1 MPHPTSLLGVRA
13 GQILAWEVIALAA
26 VVTVTQR
33 GPGHWAAGA
42 VMLLGCLLT
51 IPRWRHRWAW
61 EWLLTAVS
69 FRHARRPLA
78 AGPMTGAAWPHL
90 DVTPAG
96 QARGSADAGVV
107 HDGSGFAVVLAL
119 TPQPGF
125 WPGTGLPAA
134 TLAALL
140 DPDDDVV
147 SAVQLITH
155 ADLAGDAASGS
166 SAAYRNLRYNRLPR
180 SASAWIALRH
190 DPAVSRY
197 SVALAGSARDVQ
209 ASLARALSGRG
220 TRLLDLVS
228 DLRLDG
234 ELLDVRAARELLT
247 RTLLTGEPHRPGPAA
262 HAPDAAARWR
272 SCQSGTR
279 QHVTYWLQ
287 RWPAAGLDFLQQALA
302 AVPAL
307 SVTTA
312 VVIVRAADGR
322 IGLTATI
329 RVTAGPG
336 GHGRTLGRDVTR
348 AAASCGAR
356 LVRMDGEHASGVLA
370 TLPLG
375 RGPGG
380 RWLGWHSDGQD
391 LASPTTILPLAAGG
405 VVLGAGEGDRLVAI
419 PFFTAERATR
429 ITVVGDPL
437 LPRLLALRT
446 LGSGARLQVVTAQPG
461 GWLRLRE
468 HARVPPERMAVVR
481 PGTRAP
487 QDGTRADPWMIL
499 DDTSSPDS
507 AGSGPWQTVVTV
519 LGLACDPGAVLPGQ
533 DAIVLQRVSAP
544 LAAAAAAAAGLSG
557 PAARSLKAI
566 PDGVAAVARP
576 GAAVEL
582 AWLAPDAIE
591 RGLLSGSLRSA

>member
-1 MPHPTSLLGVRA
+1 MPHPVSMLGVRA
-13 GQILAWEVIALAA
+13 GQILAWQVIALAA

-42 VMLLGCLLT
+42 VTLLGGLLT

-69 FRHARRPLA
+69 FRRAGRPLA
-78 AGPMTGAAWPHL
+78 AGPMAGGAWPHV
-90 DVTPAG
+90 DVTPARP
-96 QARGSADAGVV
+96 ARGRAEAGVV

-119 TPQPGF
+119 TPQPGAA
-125 WPGTGLPAA
+125 PVNGLPTA

-155 ADLAGDAASGS
+155 ADLTGDVAAGS

-197 SVALAGSARDVQ
+197 SIALAGSARDAR

-220 TRLLDLVS
+220 TRLVDLVS

-234 ELLDVRAARELLT
+234 ELLDVHAARELLT
-247 RTLLTGEPHRPGPAA
+247 RTLLTGEPPRPEPAA
-262 HAPDAAARWR
+262 DAADRWR
-272 SCQSGTR
+272 SCHSGTR

-287 RWPAAGLDFLQQALA
+287 RWPAGGLDFLHQALA

-312 VVIVRAADGR
+312 VVIARAAGGR

-329 RVTAGPG
+329 RVTAGSG
-336 GHGRTLGRDVTR
+336 GHGRTLGRAVTR

-356 LVRMDGEHASGVLA
+356 LVRMDGEHAAGVLA

-380 RWLGWHSDGQD
+380 RWRGWHSDGQEA
-391 LASPTTILPLAAGG
+391 ASPTTILPLAAGG
-405 VVLGAGEGDRLVAI
+405 VVLGTGEGDRLVAI
-419 PFFTAERATR
+419 PFFTAERATQ
-429 ITVVGDPL
+429 ITVIGDLL
-437 LPRLLALRT
+437 LPRLLALRA

-481 PGTRAP
+481 PGTRTP
-487 QDGTRADPWMIL
+487 EDGTRADPWMII

-507 AGSGPWQTVVTV
+507 AGSGPWQAVVTI
-519 LGLACDPGAVLPGQ
+519 LGLASDPGAVLPGQ
-533 DAIVLQRVSAP
+533 DAIVLQRASAP
-544 LAAAAAAAAGLSG
+544 MAAAAAAAVGLSG
-557 PAARSLKAI
+557 PAARSLEAI

-576 GAAVEL
+576 GAAVEF